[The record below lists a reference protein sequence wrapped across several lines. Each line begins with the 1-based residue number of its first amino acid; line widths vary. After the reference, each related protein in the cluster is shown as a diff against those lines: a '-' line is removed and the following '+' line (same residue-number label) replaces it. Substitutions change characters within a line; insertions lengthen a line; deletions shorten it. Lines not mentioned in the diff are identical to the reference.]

1 MDGCSGRYR
10 ENRKEEETE
19 RKKVKEVDGSKGRG
33 NRKEEKT
40 ERKRKQKG
48 RGNRKEEET
57 ERKKVKEVEDFYFSK
72 LYLLDKRFKFLF
84 SPLSF

>member
-1 MDGCSGRYR
+1 MRSLEREAGKEREKDIWMDAVGD
-10 ENRKEEETE
+10 TE
-19 RKKVKEVDGSKGRG
+19 RR
-33 NRKEEKT
+33 

>member
-48 RGNRKEEET
+48 RK
-57 ERKKVKEVEDFYFSK
+57 
-72 LYLLDKRFKFLF
+72 
-84 SPLSF
+84 